1 MVMIQLN
8 GLSTEVAIAHT
19 MLLCVG
25 LPLCKH
31 WLVACVQYNKK
42 MYHNKAHMDLS
53 IALGT

>member
-8 GLSTEVAIAHT
+8 GLSAEVAIAHT

-31 WLVACVQYNKK
+31 RLVACLQYNKK
-42 MYHNKAHMDLS
+42 MHHNKVHMNLS